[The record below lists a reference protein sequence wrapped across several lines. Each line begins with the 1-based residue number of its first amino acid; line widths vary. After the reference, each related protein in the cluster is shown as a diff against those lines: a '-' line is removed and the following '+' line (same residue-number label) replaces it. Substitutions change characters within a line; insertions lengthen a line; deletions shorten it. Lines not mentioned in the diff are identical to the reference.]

1 MLDFEGFLALR
12 YLRFHH
18 GRTFVSA
25 ITLISVIGVTVG
37 TAALVIALATN
48 AGFVEDA
55 RARIHS
61 GSAHLVIQHR
71 VDERFTAAA
80 DVIEKLRQV
89 EGVASG
95 APVLRT
101 AGMLVYED
109 AHRTAYADVWG
120 IDPVGHSDVILDDPD
135 STRFTQLEAATESG
149 RGAILL
155 GVNLAANLGV
165 VSGDRVRLLIPDITL
180 APWGARP
187 YSRVFEVVGTYASD
201 HFQED
206 SQRAYIRLAAAR
218 SMLRAGET
226 SSRIELR
233 VDPLDR
239 LGETKTRLE
248 EGFGAD
254 WFVFDL
260 IDQNKDFMQALNT
273 EKLVLALAVGLIIV
287 VAALNIISMLILM
300 VADKTKEIGTLT
312 ALGATPKSIA
322 RIFILQGVA
331 IGAVGALTGLGL
343 GWTLATVFDRYELF
357 PLDPDVYYLTHL
369 PFSPHVTDLF
379 WVGLATMLISFLA
392 TLYPAF
398 KAASLDPVEAIR
410 HE

>member
-1 MLDFEGFLALR
+1 MFDFEGFLALR
-12 YLRFHH
+12 YLRFHR
-18 GRTFVSA
+18 GRSFVSA
-25 ITLISVIGVTVG
+25 ITLISVIGVMVG

-71 VDERFTAAA
+71 IDERFESAS
-80 DVIEKLRQV
+80 VIDEMRQV
-89 EGVASG
+89 EGVAAG

-101 AGMLVYED
+101 HGMLVYEG
-109 AHRTAYADVWG
+109 AGRTAYADVWG
-120 IDPVGHSDVILDDPD
+120 IDPVGHGEVILGDPA
-135 STRFTQLEAATESG
+135 SERFARLEGATESG
-149 RGAILL
+149 RGAMLVGI
-155 GVNLAANLGV
+155 NLAANLGIV
-165 VSGDRVRLLIPDITL
+165 PGDLVRLLVVQDLTL
-180 APWGARP
+180 APWGPRP
-187 YSRVFEVVGTYASD
+187 RSRVFEVVGTYESD

-206 SQRAYIRLAAAR
+206 SQRAYVLLGAAR
-218 SMLRAGET
+218 SLLRAGDA

-233 VDPLDR
+233 VDSLNRLD
-239 LGETKTRLE
+239 ETKARLDDK
-248 EGFGAD
+248 FGAD

-273 EKLVLALAVGLIIV
+273 EKLVLALAVGLIVV

-312 ALGATPKSIA
+312 ALGATPRSIA
-322 RIFILQGVA
+322 RIFMLQGVA
-331 IGAVGALTGLGL
+331 IGAVGATTGLAL
-343 GWTLATVFDRYELF
+343 GWTLATLFDRYELF
-357 PLDPDVYYLTHL
+357 KLDPDVYYLTHL
-369 PFSPHVTDLF
+369 PFSPHVSDLL
-379 WVGLATMLISFLA
+379 WVGLATMLISFVA

-398 KAASLDPVEAIR
+398 KAAALDPVEAIR

>member
-12 YLRFHH
+12 YLRFHR

-80 DVIEKLRQV
+80 SVIEEMQRV
-89 EGVASG
+89 DGVASG
-95 APVLRT
+95 ASVLRT
-101 AGMLVYED
+101 PGMLVYED
-109 AHRTAYADVWG
+109 AGRTAYADVWG
-120 IDPVGHSDVILDDPD
+120 IDPARHGEVILGEAD
-135 STRFTQLEAATESG
+135 SERFAQLESATDSG
-149 RGAILL
+149 RGAMLVGI
-155 GVNLAANLGV
+155 NLAANLGIV
-165 VSGDRVRLLIPDITL
+165 PGDRLRLLVPDITL

-206 SQRAYIRLAAAR
+206 SQRAYISLAAAR

-239 LGETKTRLE
+239 LDETKARLE

-273 EKLVLALAVGLIIV
+273 EKLVLALAVGLIVV

-322 RIFILQGVA
+322 RIFMLQGVA
-331 IGAVGALTGLGL
+331 IGAVGAVTGLAL

-357 PLDPDVYYLTHL
+357 KLNPDVYYLTHL
-369 PFSPHVTDLF
+369 PFSPHVSDLL

-398 KAASLDPVEAIR
+398 KAAALDPVEAIR

>member
-12 YLRFHH
+12 YLRFHR

-55 RARIHS
+55 RERIHS

-71 VDERFTAAA
+71 ADERFAEAAS
-80 DVIEKLRQV
+80 VIENMRRI
-89 EGVASG
+89 EGVSAG
-95 APVLRT
+95 AAVLRT
-101 AGMLVYED
+101 GGMLVYE
-109 AHRTAYADVWG
+109 RTGSTEWVDVWG
-120 IDPVGHSDVILDDPD
+120 IEPAGHAAVILGDPD
-135 STRFTQLEAATESG
+135 SERFARLAAETASG
-149 RGAILL
+149 RSAIIV
-155 GVNLAANLGV
+155 GINLAANLGV
-165 VSGDRVRLLIPDITL
+165 VPGDQVRLLVPDITL
-180 APWGARP
+180 APWGPRP
-187 YSRVFEVVGTYASD
+187 RSRVFEVVGTYQSD

-206 SQRAYIRLAAAR
+206 SQRAYVLLGAAR

-233 VDPLDR
+233 VDPLNR
-239 LGETKTRLE
+239 LDETKARLE

-260 IDQNKDFMQALNT
+260 IDQNKDFLQALNT
-273 EKLVLALAVGLIIV
+273 EKLVLALAVGLIVV

-300 VADKTKEIGTLT
+300 VADKTKEIGTLA

-322 RIFILQGVA
+322 RIFMLQGVA
-331 IGAVGALTGLGL
+331 IGVVGAVSGLVL
-343 GWTLATVFDRYELF
+343 GWTLATLFERYELF
-357 PLDPDVYYLTHL
+357 KLDPDVYYLTHL
-369 PFSPHVTDLF
+369 PFSPHVSDLI
-379 WVGLATMLISFLA
+379 WIGLATMSISFLA

>member
-12 YLRFHH
+12 YLRFHR

-25 ITLISVIGVTVG
+25 ITLISVLGVTVG

-71 VDERFTAAA
+71 MDDRFSDADDTIAAMLE
-80 DVIEKLRQV
+80 I
-89 EGVASG
+89 EGVSAG
-95 APVLRT
+95 AAVLRT
-101 AGMLVYED
+101 HGMLVYED
-109 AHRTAYADVWG
+109 AGRTAYADVWG
-120 IDPVGHSDVILDDPD
+120 IEPVSHGEVILGAADTEHF
-135 STRFTQLEAATESG
+135 TRLEAATNSG
-149 RGAILL
+149 RAAILL

-165 VSGDRVRLLIPDITL
+165 VPGDRVRLVVPEMTL
-180 APWGARP
+180 TPWAPRP
-187 YSRVFEVVGTYASD
+187 RSRVFEVVGTYASD

-206 SQRAYIRLAAAR
+206 SQRAYVLLDAAR
-218 SMLRAGET
+218 STLRAGET

-233 VDPLDR
+233 VDPLERIDD
-239 LGETKTRLE
+239 TKELLE
-248 EGFGAD
+248 QSFGAD

-273 EKLVLALAVGLIIV
+273 EKLVLALAVGLIVV

-312 ALGATPKSIA
+312 ALGATPKHIA
-322 RIFILQGVA
+322 RIFMLQGLTIGA
-331 IGAVGALTGLGL
+331 IGASTGLAL
-343 GWTLATVFDRYELF
+343 GWVLATLFDRYELF
-357 PLDPDVYYLTHL
+357 QLDPDVYYLTHL
-369 PFSPHVTDLF
+369 PFSPHVSDLL
-379 WVGLATMLISFLA
+379 WIGSATMLISFLA

-398 KAASLDPVEAIR
+398 KAAGLDPVEAIR